1 MAVQT
6 LSTPVT
12 PMCTEI
18 SLSLFL
24 EKTIETKNI
33 TKQQQQKTNF
43 QKKPKQKNNRKPR
56 AENWESCY
64 PELYKTHGTLHTSN
78 PHSGSKHGSELP
90 VITSETVTYCF
101 T

>member
-6 LSTPVT
+6 MSTPLT

-33 TKQQQQKTNF
+33 TKQQQQQTNF
-43 QKKPKQKNNRKPR
+43 QKNTKIEKQQKTQSRKLR
-56 AENWESCY
+56 K
-64 PELYKTHGTLHTSN
+64 L
-78 PHSGSKHGSELP
+78 
-90 VITSETVTYCF
+90 
-101 T
+101 